1 MTGVRFNFHLN
12 THENVFGDDNFSWG
26 GGGGEQGI
34 RAFRGRGGGM
44 EKRYVF
50 TKSFKISC

>member
-12 THENVFGDDNFSWG
+12 THENVFGDDNFSW

>member
-1 MTGVRFNFHLN
+1 MSLEMITSAR
-12 THENVFGDDNFSWG
+12 

-34 RAFRGRGGGM
+34 RVLRRRGGGM

>member
-1 MTGVRFNFHLN
+1 MRMSLEMITSV
-12 THENVFGDDNFSWG
+12 G